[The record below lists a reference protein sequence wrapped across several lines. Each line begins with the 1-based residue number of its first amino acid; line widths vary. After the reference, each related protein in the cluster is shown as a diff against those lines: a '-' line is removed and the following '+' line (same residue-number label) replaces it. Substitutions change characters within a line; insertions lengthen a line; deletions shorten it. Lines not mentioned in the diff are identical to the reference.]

1 MTNLPMTARGLLEL
15 RVAEHLQEVEVKKQ
29 DLFSAAKGAVYRVG
43 TFQVAEDEVTI
54 NADGI

>member
-1 MTNLPMTARGLLEL
+1 MTARGLLEL